1 MFPHAALPLPHV
13 ALQVP
18 RLPQLMSLH
27 ALLPWQ
33 SAVHVPSPQLS
44 LPQTCAPLP
53 PEQVSLHV
61 PVVLHV
67 MLPHAALPVQVASHV
82 PVVQLMLPH
91 ACWPVQVTLQ
101 SFVPHWMPRHALFE
115 LQSMVHDAAL
125 LHVSMP
131 HEPGD
136 GQLML
141 QCQPV
146 GHVRLP
152 LPVPVIVHVDVAKSQ
167 VPPQIAGHTAASIGL
182 TGASASGFAPI
193 TQ

>member
-1 MFPHAALPLPHV
+1 
-13 ALQVP
+13 
-18 RLPQLMSLH
+18 
-27 ALLPWQ
+27 
-33 SAVHVPSPQLS
+33 

-53 PEQVSLHV
+53 PEHVSLHV

-67 MLPHAALPVQVASHV
+67 MLPQAALPVQVASHV

-115 LQSMVHDAAL
+115 LQSMLHDAPL
-125 LHVSMP
+125 LQVSMP
-131 HEPGD
+131 QAPGEP
-136 GQLML
+136 QLML
-141 QCQPV
+141 QCQPA
-146 GHVRLP
+146 GQARLP

-167 VPPQIAGHTAASIGL
+167 VPPHTAGHTAASIGL
-182 TGASASGFAPI
+182 GGASASGFMPR